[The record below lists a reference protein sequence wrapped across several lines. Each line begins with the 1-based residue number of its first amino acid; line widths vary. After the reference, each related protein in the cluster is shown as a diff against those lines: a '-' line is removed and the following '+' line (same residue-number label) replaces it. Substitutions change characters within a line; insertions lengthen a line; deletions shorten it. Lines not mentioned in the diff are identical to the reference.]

1 MKRAGITAWA
11 RGFGLV
17 LLSCAATAAW
27 AQGTIV
33 FVTPPQP
40 INYAGGF
47 GEGSYNLDLDGN
59 GTTDLVLGFD
69 LIKAYLT
76 PQSGNSI
83 IIIRTQTDVGPA
95 TDAAPLNGGD
105 SISANPSSLDPVLA
119 WYDPQLDTS
128 GLALLGGQAVFDGQL
143 VYSGYWSGVDGFVG
157 LRFLIGGETHY
168 GWMEINNYSGV
179 AAGQLLGWA
188 YDTRPDMPILAGA
201 VPEPTTFALL
211 LVSGAA
217 FWLVRKRC

>member
-1 MKRAGITAWA
+1 MDGA

-17 LLSCAATAAW
+17 LLSCAAATAW

-33 FVTPPQP
+33 FVTPPNP
-40 INYAGGF
+40 VYYAAGVTD
-47 GEGSYNLDLDGN
+47 GSYNLDLDGN

-83 IIIRTQTDVGPA
+83 IVIRSQTDVGPA
-95 TDAAPLNGGD
+95 TDAAPLNRGD
-105 SISANPSSLDPVLA
+105 SISANPSSLNPVLA
-119 WYDPQLDTS
+119 WYDPHLDTS

-188 YDTRPDMPILAGA
+188 YETRPDTPILAGA
-201 VPEPTTFALL
+201 VPEPSTWALL
-211 LVSGAA
+211 CAGGIL
-217 FWLVRKRC
+217 FWLLGRRKRMA